1 MLTDCGNVPWTN
13 LNKAKLNNGYIRIPL
28 PSSNNPATTETTSI
42 MDYESSSD
50 AALLDQQE
58 QRPLNRDT
66 SVLLLDVNSQQQQL
80 HSNIINNP
88 SNSSNLA
95 SPQHQHHVPSLR
107 NNSISS
113 STSPTNKSQSVA
125 VVVNLGNPNSMQTIA
140 TTLQRNN
147 VKNSSTKSNR
157 SNNSIVPPIGN
168 NNVKPSDNIN
178 IFKAH
183 NNSRKYKFNLLKLS
197 SSSGGASR
205 STWNRLLIFA
215 ICLIIFGIAIG
226 ALTVHLSGIY
236 HCNPDRIGT
245 YSIRWAFM
253 TWIFNVECWRWKTE
267 ASTKHFTL
275 NLLEASLPLEE
286 MKGTFYEL
294 VSYEQANLIQNSCE
308 SISLTFIAI
317 DDDCRCERE
326 KAKRRQTFHRL
337 TARPS
342 LLRCIDGNSS
352 QWPEEIKK
360 KIFLEMKSEKE
371 KKR

>member
-13 LNKAKLNNGYIRIPL
+13 LNKAKLNNGYIHL

-58 QRPLNRDT
+58 QQPLNRDT
-66 SVLLLDVNSQQQQL
+66 SALLLDVNNPQPQQQQQQQQ
-80 HSNIINNP
+80 HSSIINNP

-95 SPQHQHHVPSLR
+95 SPQHVPSASLR
-107 NNSISS
+107 NSISS
-113 STSPTNKSQSVA
+113 SQSPTNKSQSV
-125 VVVNLGNPNSMQTIA
+125 VVVNLGNPNSTQTI

-157 SNNSIVPPIGN
+157 SGSNVPIGN
-168 NNVKPSDNIN
+168 NNIKPSDNIN

-197 SSSGGASR
+197 SSSASSGGASR
-205 STWNRLLIFA
+205 SARNRLLIFA

-245 YSIRWAFM
+245 
-253 TWIFNVECWRWKTE
+253 
-267 ASTKHFTL
+267 
-275 NLLEASLPLEE
+275 
-286 MKGTFYEL
+286 
-294 VSYEQANLIQNSCE
+294 
-308 SISLTFIAI
+308 
-317 DDDCRCERE
+317 
-326 KAKRRQTFHRL
+326 
-337 TARPS
+337 
-342 LLRCIDGNSS
+342 
-352 QWPEEIKK
+352 
-360 KIFLEMKSEKE
+360 
-371 KKR
+371 

>member
-28 PSSNNPATTETTSI
+28 PASNPATTETTSI

-50 AALLDQQE
+50 AALLDQQD
-58 QRPLNRDT
+58 RDT
-66 SVLLLDVNSQQQQL
+66 SAQPHQL

-88 SNSSNLA
+88 TNSSNLA
-95 SPQHQHHVPSLR
+95 SPQHHVPSFR
-107 NNSISS
+107 TNSISS

-157 SNNSIVPPIGN
+157 SCNSIVLPPIGN

-197 SSSGGASR
+197 SSSSSSGGASR
-205 STWNRLLIFA
+205 STQNRLLIFA

-245 YSIRWAFM
+245 YIR
-253 TWIFNVECWRWKTE
+253 
-267 ASTKHFTL
+267 
-275 NLLEASLPLEE
+275 
-286 MKGTFYEL
+286 
-294 VSYEQANLIQNSCE
+294 
-308 SISLTFIAI
+308 
-317 DDDCRCERE
+317 
-326 KAKRRQTFHRL
+326 
-337 TARPS
+337 
-342 LLRCIDGNSS
+342 
-352 QWPEEIKK
+352 
-360 KIFLEMKSEKE
+360 
-371 KKR
+371 